1 MILESHIH
9 GSPWGKHALIAPRS
23 WGNDHLTYIRMC
35 FNLVDETSLL
45 KTFSAQCGRCISQC
59 THTHA
64 GDLMGWSLRTA
75 PYPPQEEVEVV
86 GVLVAVNNAVSRASS
101 TTVFMLM
108 DVMKLQDYIPG
119 VPRLSR
125 SLRILIR
132 SELSSAASWIEGL
145 LTQLEIHQS

>member
-1 MILESHIH
+1 
-9 GSPWGKHALIAPRS
+9 
-23 WGNDHLTYIRMC
+23 
-35 FNLVDETSLL
+35 
-45 KTFSAQCGRCISQC
+45 
-59 THTHA
+59 
-64 GDLMGWSLRTA
+64 
-75 PYPPQEEVEVV
+75 VEVV

>member
-1 MILESHIH
+1 
-9 GSPWGKHALIAPRS
+9 
-23 WGNDHLTYIRMC
+23 
-35 FNLVDETSLL
+35 
-45 KTFSAQCGRCISQC
+45 
-59 THTHA
+59 
-64 GDLMGWSLRTA
+64 
-75 PYPPQEEVEVV
+75 VV

-125 SLRILIR
+125 SRRILIR

>member
-1 MILESHIH
+1 
-9 GSPWGKHALIAPRS
+9 
-23 WGNDHLTYIRMC
+23 
-35 FNLVDETSLL
+35 
-45 KTFSAQCGRCISQC
+45 
-59 THTHA
+59 
-64 GDLMGWSLRTA
+64 
-75 PYPPQEEVEVV
+75 VV